1 MQISIVIPLY
11 NEQESLRELND
22 WIRRVMTRE
31 GFTYEAIYVD
41 DGSTDGSWQTIE
53 AMATDDP
60 AVRGVKLRG
69 NQGKSLALRAGFRAA
84 EGEVVFT
91 MDADLQDSP
100 DELPEMYRM
109 ITQEGY
115 DLVSG
120 WKKKRRPS
128 RPNCTTGSPDGP
140 PGSPCTIST
149 AD

>member
-53 AMATDDP
+53 AMAADDP

-100 DELPEMYRM
+100 ARAE
-109 ITQEGY
+109 
-115 DLVSG
+115 
-120 WKKKRRPS
+120 
-128 RPNCTTGSPDGP
+128 
-140 PGSPCTIST
+140 
-149 AD
+149 

>member
-1 MQISIVIPLY
+1 M
-11 NEQESLRELND
+11 
-22 WIRRVMTRE
+22 W
-31 GFTYEAIYVD
+31 D

-53 AMATDDP
+53 AMAADDP

-120 WKKKRRPS
+120 WKRNAMTRLEDPPDQTVQLGRP
-128 RPNCTTGSPDGP
+128 TGHRLTPARFQPVD
-140 PGSPCTIST
+140 
-149 AD
+149 